1 MSGENQPPID
11 THSEL
16 STSGFSGLLASVI
29 NAGRDI
35 LSRRRQATAQ
45 APSEDLLT
53 KCRQL
58 LHHRGEASGLALACE
73 VMADYQALD
82 LPNKIIFFEALARD
96 FGSDSD
102 AILAAADRYKADP
115 NSQNLA
121 DLSRV
126 TEASRVKLFRR
137 MNMAPNATPLL
148 VKMRGTLLSLL
159 SEHSD
164 LKSVDTDL
172 KHQFVSWFNRGF
184 LELRVI
190 DWNSPAAVL
199 EKIIEYESV
208 HAIQGWDDLRSRL
221 RDNRMCF
228 AFFHPAMP
236 DDPLVFVEVAL
247 TAGVPSAIA
256 PLIDKTA
263 EPTDERAVDTV
274 VFYSISN
281 CHPGL
286 AGVSFGN
293 FLIKQVVEEVGKR
306 YPKTK
311 RYVTLSPVPGFCRWL
326 TAQKAHADLDE
337 LRALAKDQGRDTTD
351 PLWESLVRLC
361 AQYLSSTRDNNL
373 AIDPVARF
381 HLGNGASLHAI
392 HWAADVSEK
401 GLNQSIGI
409 MVNYLYDLSSIEENH
424 DAYFDQGE
432 IAMSRMVAKWVH

>member
-11 THSEL
+11 TRSEL

-115 NSQNLA
+115 SSQNLA

-148 VKMRGTLLSLL
+148 VKMRGTLLNLL

-361 AQYLSSTRDNNL
+361 AQYLSSTGDNNL

-401 GLNQSIGI
+401 GLNQSVGI

>member
-1 MSGENQPPID
+1 
-11 THSEL
+11 
-16 STSGFSGLLASVI
+16 
-29 NAGRDI
+29 
-35 LSRRRQATAQ
+35 
-45 APSEDLLT
+45 
-53 KCRQL
+53 
-58 LHHRGEASGLALACE
+58 
-73 VMADYQALD
+73 MADYQALD

-148 VKMRGTLLSLL
+148 VKMRGTLLRLL
-159 SEHSD
+159 PEHSD
-164 LKSVDTDL
+164 LKPVDTDL

-221 RDNRMCF
+221 SDNRMCF

-256 PLIDKTA
+256 PVIDKTA
-263 EPTDERAVDTV
+263 EPADERAVDTV

-337 LRALAKDQGRDTTD
+337 LRALAKDQGRETTD
-351 PLWESLVRLC
+351 PIWESLVRLC
-361 AQYLSSTRDNNL
+361 AQYLGSTRDNNL

-432 IAMSRMVAKWVH
+432 IAMSRTVAKWLH

>member
-11 THSEL
+11 TRSEL

-115 NSQNLA
+115 SSQNLA

-361 AQYLSSTRDNNL
+361 AQYLSSTGDNNL

-392 HWAADVSEK
+392 HWAADLSEK